1 MKLLSADL
9 ILPITHPPRKDS
21 AIVIKA
27 GKIAEL
33 GSRKNLKKKFPQ
45 AEEFHFPLLMPG
57 LVNAHTHLELSGLK
71 RLSAAGGFTDWI
83 IRLVREKRKWDSARY
98 ARAAQKEIKNQ
109 LRLGITSLGDV
120 LSDPVMLEVHHQSPL
135 FSTAFYE
142 LIEIREQGRKL
153 KMELMKTHLAEFNF
167 ALGRTKPGLSPHT
180 PYTVSR
186 ALFQEARKFA
196 VAHELGL
203 CTHLAESEDE
213 LELIQSGSGP
223 IATRLYSQELLMDI
237 KFKPASCSPA
247 QYLADLI
254 DRNMTLIHCV
264 EITDS
269 DLEIIAKAR
278 AVVHCPRSNL
288 HISGKLAPIPKMIDA
303 GIPVAL
309 GTDSPASAGD
319 TNLWNE
325 LKKVYQLRKEYPGRE
340 IKPSEILKMATINS
354 SRAIFRD
361 TEFGSIEKG
370 KLANLIGFQPGKL
383 SDNDDQSASA
393 IINAGAAGIQ
403 AVFLNGELQKF

>member
-1 MKLLSADL
+1 MKLLSADR
-9 ILPITHPPRKDS
+9 ILPITQPPAKDS
-21 AIVIKA
+21 ALVIKA

-71 RLSAAGGFTDWI
+71 RLSAAGGFTSWI

-153 KMELMKTHLAEFNF
+153 KMELMETHLAEFNF
-167 ALGRTKPGLSPHT
+167 ALGRTQLGLSPHT

-186 ALFQEARKFA
+186 SLYRQA
-196 VAHELGL
+196 VAFAKKNRLSL
-203 CTHLAESEDE
+203 CTHLAESGDE
-213 LELIQSGSGP
+213 VELIKSGSGP
-223 IATRLYSQELLMDI
+223 IATRLYSRELLMDI
-237 KFKPASCSPA
+237 KFQPTSSSPA
-247 QYLADLI
+247 EYLADLI
-254 DRNMTLIHCV
+254 DDNMTLIHCV
-264 EITDS
+264 EVSDS
-269 DLEIIAKAR
+269 DLDIISRAR

-288 HISGKLAPIPKMIDA
+288 HLTGKLAPIPKMLDA
-303 GIPVAL
+303 GIPVGL

-319 TNLWNE
+319 ANLWNE
-325 LKKVYQLRKEYPGRE
+325 MKKVLELRKDYPGRE
-340 IKPSEILKMATINS
+340 LKPYEILQMATEGGAT
-354 SRAIFRD
+354 AIFRE
-361 TEFGSIEKG
+361 TELGSIEKG
-370 KLANLIGFQPGKL
+370 KLANLIALDLRKPHAGLDRL
-383 SDNDDQSASA
+383 SVQ
-393 IINAGAAGIQ
+393 IIRSSPDAIQ
-403 AVFLNGELQKF
+403 AVFLGGELIR